1 MSISIA
7 QGISFRVMYVDRG
20 SGEINLYMGS
30 NYKEL
35 HTHTKRER
43 EWERERMGKN
53 LSKVS
58 LKYNQ
63 QHHALLIP

>member
-30 NYKEL
+30 NYKDY
-35 HTHTKRER
+35 THIQRERENERER
-43 EWERERMGKN
+43 EWAKT
-53 LSKVS
+53 
-58 LKYNQ
+58 
-63 QHHALLIP
+63 